1 MKSKASYPLTPNEC
15 FMKES
20 EFPHNNWYIEVTD
33 KNRHIIN
40 PWKIKQKYNLD
51 LFENLDRKYVDWEG
65 SGSGRSERIS
75 TEDFI
80 KYVLTEEPVKTKS
93 EDMSYLVSL
102 LNKLNIK

>member
-1 MKSKASYPLTPNEC
+1 MQEN
-15 FMKES
+15 

-33 KNRHIIN
+33 ENRHIIN

-51 LFENLDRKYVDWEG
+51 LFENLDRKYVDWMG
-65 SGSGRSERIS
+65 SVAEETGRERIS

-80 KYVLTEEPVKTKS
+80 KYILKEEPVKTKS
-93 EDMSYLVSL
+93 EDMSYLVSF

>member
-1 MKSKASYPLTPNEC
+1 
-15 FMKES
+15 MKEED
-20 EFPHNNWYIEVTD
+20 EFPYNNWYIEVTD
-33 KNRHIIN
+33 ENRHIIN
-40 PWKIKQKYNLD
+40 PWKVKQKYNLD
-51 LFENLDRKYVDWEG
+51 LFENLDRKYVDWKG
-65 SGSGRSERIS
+65 ARDRAGRERIS